1 MAAPRRPLLAPA
13 SSAHLNHLVF
23 AAMANYTKVN
33 LKDVEDQA
41 PSGGLSPGLKAHFAR
56 APLELEKSGI
66 SYFRIAPNFRIPFG
80 HKHSEQEEVY
90 LVVDGSARA
99 RVDDDVVELEA
110 MGRDSHSHWCD
121 AWPRSRA
128 GGRRGDR
135 VRRAE
140 YRERRRRDDA
150 GLVDRL
156 KRRWSG
162 SPESVGCSSGPA
174 IPRR

>member
-1 MAAPRRPLLAPA
+1 
-13 SSAHLNHLVF
+13 
-23 AAMANYTKVN
+23 MANYTKVN

-99 RVDDDVVELEA
+99 RVDDDVVELKPWDAIRIPTGAMRGLEA
-110 MGRDSHSHWCD
+110 GSE
-121 AWPRSRA
+121 
-128 GGRRGDR
+128 G
-135 VRRAE
+135 AE
-140 YRERRRRDDA
+140 VIAFGAPNTENADVEMTPGWWTD
-150 GLVDRL
+150 
-156 KRRWSG
+156 
-162 SPESVGCSSGPA
+162 
-174 IPRR
+174 